1 MIRVENY
8 LKNGNVLAGVDGPAV
23 HGVGTGEVDH
33 LAQHH
38 PVVCFGVHVPPVARQ
53 GQLVRH
59 VGVASECVV
68 DPVREGDLLLVQ
80 DYHLAKYD
88 GLGETVGMTDDRFG
102 WD

>member
-68 DPVREGDLLLVQ
+68 Q
-80 DYHLAKYD
+80 DCHLTKYD
-88 GLGETVGMTDDRFG
+88 GLGETVGMTDDRFD

>member
-38 PVVCFGVHVPPVARQ
+38 PVVCLGVHVPPVALQ

-80 DYHLAKYD
+80 DSHLAKYD